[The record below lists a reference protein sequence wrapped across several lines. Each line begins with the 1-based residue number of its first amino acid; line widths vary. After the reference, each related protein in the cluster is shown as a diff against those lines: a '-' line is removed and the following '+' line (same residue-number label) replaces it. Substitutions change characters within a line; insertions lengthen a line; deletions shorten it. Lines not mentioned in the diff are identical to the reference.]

1 MARLEDLPEPS
12 RSRIGNLPCPEFADQ
27 PWVAP
32 KSMSE
37 RRVAV
42 VSTAGLQR
50 RGDHP
55 FDVGGQ
61 DYRVIPVDTPSGDI
75 IMSHVSNNFDR
86 SGFQHDVDVALP
98 IDRLRELAEAG
109 TIGSVADYH
118 YSFMG
123 ATDPELMR
131 PHAERMIGLMKD
143 DGVDTVLLVPI

>member
-1 MARLEDLPEPS
+1 
-12 RSRIGNLPCPEFADQ
+12 
-27 PWVAP
+27 
-32 KSMSE
+32 MSE

-61 DYRVIPVDTPSGDI
+61 DYRVIPSDTPSGDI
-75 IMSHVSNNFDR
+75 IMSHVSTNFDR
-86 SGFQHDVDVALP
+86 SGFQQDVNVALP

>member
-1 MARLEDLPEPS
+1 MARLEDFHEPA
-12 RSRIGNLPCPEFADQ
+12 RSRLANLVCPEFEGT
-27 PWVAP
+27 PWVESKP
-32 KSMSE
+32 MSQ

-55 FDVGGQ
+55 FDMGGQ
-61 DYRVIPVDTPSGDI
+61 DFRVIPSDTASSDI
-75 IMSHVSNNFDR
+75 VMSHVSTNFDR
-86 SGFQHDVDVALP
+86 SGFQQDINIALP
-98 IDRLRELAEAG
+98 IDRLRELADKG

-131 PHAERMIGLMKD
+131 PHAERMAALMKD